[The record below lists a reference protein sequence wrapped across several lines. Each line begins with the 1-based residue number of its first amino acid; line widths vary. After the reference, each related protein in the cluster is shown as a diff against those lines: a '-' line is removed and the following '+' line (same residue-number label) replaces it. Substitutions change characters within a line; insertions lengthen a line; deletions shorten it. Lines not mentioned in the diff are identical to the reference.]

1 MQVSFCRLDEYCRPV
16 PTAWIGTNRMMSRKV
31 RMRRFREF
39 DYGIGRLCA
48 AIVLATLIGLPLP
61 RAHAEGGLSIS
72 NPDGA
77 AVRALVIGIDD
88 YQHVRKLKGAVAD
101 ANDIVSSLRTMGV
114 TDVVKLTNADADR
127 ASVLREIS
135 ALVERTKN
143 NDLIFLS
150 IAGHGTQEPERVKGS
165 EPDGMENVFLLPG
178 FENTPAGSVERI
190 LGGEFNHF
198 IRQFELRGAKVIFVA
213 DTCHGGGMVRDIDPR
228 AAEMSFRQVP
238 RYTLLVDEL
247 KPVSDRD
254 DPKSE
259 LDLDHTAFLA
269 AVDRYT
275 KAPEV
280 RIPGIEGLRGALS
293 YAVARAVEGNA
304 DNNHDGKV
312 TLKELF
318 SNVRQVVY
326 QLSDQRQNVVTISS
340 PAQTPETDVAFE
352 LTRGVVLIQGPT
364 ARATP
369 GQVLAAAPAEA
380 KAPASP
386 AATAPPPIAPASVA
400 PSSVAPTGVAPPA
413 ARFAAPIRLA
423 ALDGK
428 MNYFTSVKPKDVAV
442 QAVQPTDNP
451 DLIWDPVSHDVI
463 AWGDV
468 IAYRVDVASL
478 PMVID
483 RTAAIREFKRIATR
497 SPQVMRIWPD
507 DRQQR
512 SGQTVEVEL
521 TDIASRALLLFNVS
535 GDGTIQMLYPVG
547 SDAALSRFA
556 SLRLP
561 LRVGEPF
568 GAEQVVAV
576 TSQQRMTDLET
587 VLMQLNRRR
596 ASGQVIKS
604 LERYLPADAR
614 IASIGFFSVP

>member
-1 MQVSFCRLDEYCRPV
+1 
-16 PTAWIGTNRMMSRKV
+16 
-31 RMRRFREF
+31 
-39 DYGIGRLCA
+39 
-48 AIVLATLIGLPLP
+48 
-61 RAHAEGGLSIS
+61 
-72 NPDGA
+72 
-77 AVRALVIGIDD
+77 
-88 YQHVRKLKGAVAD
+88 
-101 ANDIVSSLRTMGV
+101 MGV
-114 TDVVKLTNADADR
+114 GDVVELTNAQADR
-127 ASVLREIS
+127 AGVLREIS

-150 IAGHGTQEPERVKGS
+150 IAGHGTQEPERVKGA

-178 FENTPAGSVERI
+178 FETTPTGSVERV
-190 LGGEFNHF
+190 LGSEFNHF
-198 IRQFELRGAKVIFVA
+198 IRQFELRGARVIFVA

-247 KPVSDRD
+247 KPVSDSN

-280 RIPGIEGLRGALS
+280 RIPGIDGLRGALS
-293 YAVARAVEGNA
+293 YAVARAVEGSA
-304 DNNHDGKV
+304 DINHDGKV

-326 QLSDQRQNVVTISS
+326 QLSDQRQNIVTVSS
-340 PAQTPETDVAFE
+340 PAQTPDTDVAFG
-352 LTRGVVLIQGPT
+352 LTRGVVLIQGPA
-364 ARATP
+364 ARAAS
-369 GQVLAAAPAEA
+369 GQAGAGVPVDGQAPAPSAVTA
-380 KAPASP
+380 KAPTIPTLAG
-386 AATAPPPIAPASVA
+386 AAKELPIAGA
-400 PSSVAPTGVAPPA
+400 PGPLRLV
-413 ARFAAPIRLA
+413 APIRLA

-428 MNYFTSVKPKDVAV
+428 TSYFVSVKPKDVSV

-468 IAYRVDVASL
+468 VAYGMDVASL
-478 PMVID
+478 PTVID
-483 RTAAIREFKRIATR
+483 RTAAIRELKRIATR

-512 SGQTVEVEL
+512 GGQTIEVDL
-521 TDIASRALLLFNVS
+521 SDVASRAVLLFNVS
-535 GDGTIQMLYPVG
+535 GDGTIQLLYPVG
-547 SDAALSRFA
+547 ADAALARSA

-568 GAEQVVAV
+568 GAEQIVAV
-576 TSQQRMTDLET
+576 TSQQRMVELET
-587 VLMQLNRRR
+587 ALVQFNRRR

-614 IASIGFFSVP
+614 IASIGFFSAP

>member
-1 MQVSFCRLDEYCRPV
+1 MMPMPRGLDGWIARLYA
-16 PTAWIGTNRMMSRKV
+16 TIGLV
-31 RMRRFREF
+31 
-39 DYGIGRLCA
+39 G
-48 AIVLATLIGLPLP
+48 LIGLAMPQ
-61 RAHAEGGLSIS
+61 AYAAGDLSIS
-72 NPDGA
+72 NPDGGD
-77 AVRALVIGIDD
+77 VRALVIGIDD

-101 ANDIVSSLRTMGV
+101 ATDIVTSLRSMGV
-114 TDVVKLTNADADR
+114 GDVVALTNAQADR
-127 ASVLREIS
+127 ASILREIG

-150 IAGHGTQEPERVKGS
+150 IAGHGTQEPERIKGS

-178 FENTPAGSVERI
+178 FETTAAGSIERI
-190 LGGEFNHF
+190 LGSEFNHF

-228 AAEMSFRQVP
+228 AAQMSFRQVP

-247 KPVSDRD
+247 KPVTDSN

-259 LDLDHTAFLA
+259 LDFDHTAFLA
-269 AVDRYT
+269 AVDRHT

-280 RIPGIEGLRGALS
+280 SIPGVNGLRGALS
-293 YAVARAVEGNA
+293 YAVARALEGSA
-304 DNNHDGKV
+304 DVNHDGKV

-326 QLSDQRQNVVTISS
+326 QLSDQRQNIVTISS
-340 PAQTPETDVAFE
+340 PAQTPETDIAFE

-364 ARATP
+364 ARTASAQP
-369 GQVLAAAPAEA
+369 GAAAPGEGPLSAPPAVTA
-380 KAPASP
+380 KAAPVPALATAPNAVSTNAAP
-386 AATAPPPIAPASVA
+386 SGAATAPLR
-400 PSSVAPTGVAPPA
+400 PT
-413 ARFAAPIRLA
+413 APIRLA

-428 MNYFTSVKPKDVAV
+428 TNYFAGVTPKDVTV

-468 IAYRVDVASL
+468 VAYGVDVANL
-478 PMVID
+478 PTVVD
-483 RTAAIREFKRIATR
+483 RTAAIRELKRMATR
-497 SPQVMRIWPD
+497 SPQVMRISPD

-512 SGQTVEVEL
+512 AGQIVEVDL
-521 TDIASRALLLFNVS
+521 SDVASRAVLLFNVS
-535 GDGTIQMLYPVG
+535 GDGTVQVLYPVG
-547 SDAALSRFA
+547 SDAALARSA

-561 LRVGEPF
+561 LRVGQPF
-568 GAEQVVAV
+568 GAEQIVAV
-576 TSQQRMTDLET
+576 TSQQRMVDLET

-614 IASIGFFSVP
+614 IASIGFFSAP

>member
-1 MQVSFCRLDEYCRPV
+1 MTPRWTTMQRPRGLERL
-16 PTAWIGTNRMMSRKV
+16 
-31 RMRRFREF
+31 
-39 DYGIGRLCA
+39 IGRLCV
-48 AIVLATLIGLPLP
+48 AIALAVLIGFLSP
-61 RAHAEGGLSIS
+61 RAQAAGGLSIS
-72 NPDGA
+72 NPDGG

-88 YQHVRKLKGAVAD
+88 YQHVRKLRGAVAD
-101 ANDIVSSLRTMGV
+101 ATDIVSSLRTMGV
-114 TDVVKLTNADADR
+114 GDVVELTNAQADR
-127 ASVLREIS
+127 ASILREVS
-135 ALVERTKN
+135 ALVERTRN

-178 FENTPAGSVERI
+178 FETTPAGSVQRI
-190 LGGEFNHF
+190 LGSEFNHF

-247 KPVSDRD
+247 KPVTDRN

-259 LDLDHTAFLA
+259 LDLDHTAFIA
-269 AVDRYT
+269 AVDRHT

-280 RIPGIEGLRGALS
+280 RIPGIDGLRGALS

-304 DNNHDGKV
+304 DINHDGKV

-340 PAQTPETDVAFE
+340 PAQRLETDVAFE

-364 ARATP
+364 AGAAP
-369 GQVLAAAPAEA
+369 GQTGAAAPIEGR
-380 KAPASP
+380 APAP
-386 AATAPPPIAPASVA
+386 LPVTATAP
-400 PSSVAPTGVAPPA
+400 VAPTGAAPVAL
-413 ARFAAPIRLA
+413 RVAAPIRLA

-428 MNYFTSVKPKDVAV
+428 TNYFTSVKPQDIAV

-468 IAYRVDVASL
+468 VAYGVDVTGL
-478 PMVID
+478 PTVVD
-483 RTAAIREFKRIATR
+483 RTAAIRELKRMATR
-497 SPQVMRIWPD
+497 SPQVMRMWPD

-512 SGQTVEVEL
+512 RGQTVEVDL
-521 TDIASRALLLFNVS
+521 SDVASKAVLLFNVS
-535 GDGTIQMLYPVG
+535 GDGTIQMLYPIG
-547 SDAALSRFA
+547 SDASLARSA
-556 SLRLP
+556 NLRLP
-561 LRVGEPF
+561 LKVGEPF
-568 GAEQVVAV
+568 GAEQIVAV
-576 TSQQRMTDLET
+576 TSQQRMVDLEN
-587 VLMQLNRRR
+587 VLIQLNRRR

-614 IASIGFFSVP
+614 IGSIGFFSVP

>member
-1 MQVSFCRLDEYCRPV
+1 MRMPRGLDDR
-16 PTAWIGTNRMMSRKV
+16 IGW
-31 RMRRFREF
+31 
-39 DYGIGRLCA
+39 LCA
-48 AIVLATLIGLPLP
+48 TIGLTALLALTVPY
-61 RAHAEGGLSIS
+61 AHAAGGLSIS

-77 AVRALVIGIDD
+77 AVRALVIGVDD

-101 ANDIVSSLRTMGV
+101 AADIVTSLKSMGV
-114 TDVVKLTNADADR
+114 SDVVALTNAQADR

-150 IAGHGTQEPERVKGS
+150 IAGHGTQEPERVKGT

-178 FENTPAGSVERI
+178 FETTPTGSVERI
-190 LGGEFNHF
+190 LGSEFNHF

-247 KPVSDRD
+247 KPVSDSN

-259 LDLDHTAFLA
+259 LDFDHTAFLA

-280 RIPGIEGLRGALS
+280 RIPGIDGLRGALS
-293 YAVARAVEGNA
+293 YAIARAVEGSA
-304 DNNHDGKV
+304 DINHDGKV

-340 PAQTPETDVAFE
+340 PAQIPETDIAFE
-352 LTRGVVLIQGPT
+352 LTRGVVLIQGPA
-364 ARATP
+364 ARAAS
-369 GQVLAAAPAEA
+369 GQAGAAAPVEGQAPAPSAVTAKAPTVPTLAAATN
-380 KAPASP
+380 
-386 AATAPPPIAPASVA
+386 TAPT
-400 PSSVAPTGVAPPA
+400 SSAPTPLRG
-413 ARFAAPIRLA
+413 AAPIRLA

-428 MNYFTSVKPKDVAV
+428 TNYFANVTPKDVTV

-468 IAYRVDVASL
+468 VAYGVDVAGL
-478 PMVID
+478 PTVVD
-483 RTAAIREFKRIATR
+483 RTAAIRELKRMATR
-497 SPQVMRIWPD
+497 SPQMMRIWPD

-512 SGQTVEVEL
+512 AGQTVEVDL
-521 TDIASRALLLFNVS
+521 ADVASRAVLLFNVS
-535 GDGTIQMLYPVG
+535 GDGTIQVLYPVG
-547 SDAALSRFA
+547 SDAALARSA

-568 GAEQVVAV
+568 GAEQIVAV
-576 TSQQRMTDLET
+576 TSQQRMVDLET

-614 IASIGFFSVP
+614 IASIGFFSAP

>member
-1 MQVSFCRLDEYCRPV
+1 MRMPKRLGWKIR
-16 PTAWIGTNRMMSRKV
+16 
-31 RMRRFREF
+31 
-39 DYGIGRLCA
+39 RLCA
-48 AIVLATLIGLPLP
+48 TIGLAGSIGLTAPQV
-61 RAHAEGGLSIS
+61 HAAGGLAIS
-72 NPDGA
+72 NPEGA

-101 ANDIVSSLRTMGV
+101 ATDIVGSLKSMGV
-114 TDVVKLTNADADR
+114 GDIVELANAQADR

-135 ALVERTKN
+135 ALVERTGN

-178 FENTPAGSVERI
+178 FATTPTGSVERI
-190 LGGEFNHF
+190 LGSEFNHF

-247 KPVSDRD
+247 KPVSDSN
-254 DPKSE
+254 DPESE
-259 LDLDHTAFLA
+259 LDLDRTAFLA

-280 RIPGIEGLRGALS
+280 RIPGVDGLRGALS
-293 YAVARAVEGNA
+293 YAVARAVEGSA
-304 DNNHDGKV
+304 DINHDGKV

-326 QLSDQRQNVVTISS
+326 QLSDQRQNIVTISS
-340 PAQTPETDVAFE
+340 PAQAPDTEVAFG
-352 LTRGVVLIQGPT
+352 LTRGVVLIQGPA
-364 ARATP
+364 ARAASGSAGTGAP
-369 GQVLAAAPAEA
+369 AEAQAPPPPAITAKASTAPSLAAAPT
-380 KAPASP
+380 KDLPIGQTPPLRLAS
-386 AATAPPPIAPASVA
+386 
-400 PSSVAPTGVAPPA
+400 
-413 ARFAAPIRLA
+413 PIRLA

-428 MNYFTSVKPKDVAV
+428 TSYFASVTTKDIPV

-451 DLIWDPVSHDVI
+451 DLIWDPMSHDVI

-468 IAYRVDVASL
+468 VAYGMDIASL
-478 PMVID
+478 STVVD
-483 RTAAIREFKRIATR
+483 RTAAIRELKRIAVR
-497 SPQVMRIWPD
+497 SPQMMRIWPD

-512 SGQTVEVEL
+512 AGQTVQVDL
-521 TDIASRALLLFNVS
+521 SDVASRAVLLFNVS

-547 SDAALSRFA
+547 SDPALVRSA
-556 SLRLP
+556 NLRLP
-561 LRVGEPF
+561 LKVGEPF
-568 GAEQVVAV
+568 GAEQIIAV
-576 TSQQRMTDLET
+576 TSQQRMGELET
-587 VLMQLNRRR
+587 ALIQLNRRR
-596 ASGQVIKS
+596 ASGQMIKS
-604 LERYLPADAR
+604 LERYLPVDAR
-614 IASIGFFSVP
+614 IASIGFFSAP

>member
-1 MQVSFCRLDEYCRPV
+1 
-16 PTAWIGTNRMMSRKV
+16 
-31 RMRRFREF
+31 
-39 DYGIGRLCA
+39 
-48 AIVLATLIGLPLP
+48 
-61 RAHAEGGLSIS
+61 LSIS
-72 NPDGA
+72 NPEGA

-101 ANDIVSSLRTMGV
+101 ATDIVASLKSMGV
-114 TDVVKLTNADADR
+114 ADVVELANAQADR

-135 ALVERTKN
+135 ALVERTGN

-178 FENTPAGSVERI
+178 FATTPTGSVERI
-190 LGGEFNHF
+190 LGSEFNHF

-247 KPVSDRD
+247 KPVSDSN

-259 LDLDHTAFLA
+259 LDLDRTAFLA

-280 RIPGIEGLRGALS
+280 RIPGVDGLRGALS
-293 YAVARAVEGNA
+293 YAIARAVEGSA
-304 DNNHDGKV
+304 DINHDGKV

-326 QLSDQRQNVVTISS
+326 QLSDQRQNIVTISS
-340 PAQTPETDVAFE
+340 PAQAPDTEIAFG
-352 LTRGVVLIQGPT
+352 LTRGVVLIQGPA
-364 ARATP
+364 ARAASGPAGTAAP
-369 GQVLAAAPAEA
+369 VETQAPPPAAAAKASTVPTLAAAPTKDLPIGE
-380 KAPASP
+380 
-386 AATAPPPIAPASVA
+386 TPPLRLTS
-400 PSSVAPTGVAPPA
+400 
-413 ARFAAPIRLA
+413 PIRLA

-428 MNYFTSVKPKDVAV
+428 TNYFAGVTTKDIPV

-468 IAYRVDVASL
+468 VAYGMEVAGLST
-478 PMVID
+478 VVD
-483 RTAAIREFKRIATR
+483 RTAAIRELKRMAVR
-497 SPQVMRIWPD
+497 SPQMMRIWPD
-507 DRQQR
+507 DRQQKA
-512 SGQTVEVEL
+512 GQTVEVDL
-521 TDIASRALLLFNVS
+521 SDVASRAVLLFNVS

-547 SDAALSRFA
+547 SDPALARSA

-568 GAEQVVAV
+568 GAEQIVAV
-576 TSQQRMTDLET
+576 TSQQRMVDLET
-587 VLMQLNRRR
+587 ALIQLNRRR
-596 ASGQVIKS
+596 ASGQMIKS

-614 IASIGFFSVP
+614 IASIGFFSAP

>member
-1 MQVSFCRLDEYCRPV
+1 M
-16 PTAWIGTNRMMSRKV
+16 
-31 RMRRFREF
+31 
-39 DYGIGRLCA
+39 
-48 AIVLATLIGLPLP
+48 IGLTAP
-61 RAHAEGGLSIS
+61 RAHAAGGLSIS
-72 NPDGA
+72 NPEGA

-101 ANDIVSSLRTMGV
+101 ATDIVASLKSMGV
-114 TDVVKLTNADADR
+114 ADVVELANAQADR

-135 ALVERTKN
+135 ALVERTGS

-178 FENTPAGSVERI
+178 FETTPTGSVERI
-190 LGGEFNHF
+190 LGSEFNHF

-247 KPVSDRD
+247 KPVSDSN

-259 LDLDHTAFLA
+259 LDLDRTAFLA

-280 RIPGIEGLRGALS
+280 RIPGVDGLRGALS
-293 YAVARAVEGNA
+293 YAVARAVEGSA
-304 DNNHDGKV
+304 DINHDGKV

-326 QLSDQRQNVVTISS
+326 QLSDQRQNIVTISS
-340 PAQTPETDVAFE
+340 PAQTPDTEIAFG
-352 LTRGVVLIQGPT
+352 LTRGVVLIQGPA
-364 ARATP
+364 ARAASGPAGTAAP
-369 GQVLAAAPAEA
+369 VEAQAPPPAVTAKASTVPTLAAAPTKDLPIGE
-380 KAPASP
+380 
-386 AATAPPPIAPASVA
+386 TPPLRLTS
-400 PSSVAPTGVAPPA
+400 
-413 ARFAAPIRLA
+413 PIRLA

-428 MNYFTSVKPKDVAV
+428 TNYFASVTTKDIPV

-468 IAYRVDVASL
+468 VAYGMDVAGLST
-478 PMVID
+478 VVD
-483 RTAAIREFKRIATR
+483 RTAAIRELKRMAVR
-497 SPQVMRIWPD
+497 SPQMMRIWPD
-507 DRQQR
+507 DRQQKA
-512 SGQTVEVEL
+512 GQTVEVDL
-521 TDIASRALLLFNVS
+521 SDVASRAVLLFNVS

-547 SDAALSRFA
+547 SDPALARST

-568 GAEQVVAV
+568 GAEQIVAV
-576 TSQQRMTDLET
+576 TSQQRMVDLET
-587 VLMQLNRRR
+587 ALIQLNRRR
-596 ASGQVIKS
+596 ASGQMIKS

-614 IASIGFFSVP
+614 IASIGFFSAP

>member
-1 MQVSFCRLDEYCRPV
+1 
-16 PTAWIGTNRMMSRKV
+16 
-31 RMRRFREF
+31 MRRPRGFEYR
-39 DYGIGRLCA
+39 ICCA
-48 AIVLATLIGLPLP
+48 AAIALAAVIGLPLQ
-61 RAHAEGGLSIS
+61 RAQAAEALAIS

-101 ANDIVSSLRTMGV
+101 AGDLVSSLKTMGV
-114 TDVVKLTNADADR
+114 SDVVELTNAQADR

-135 ALVERTKN
+135 ALVTRTKS
-143 NDLIFLS
+143 NDLVFLS

-178 FENTPAGSVERI
+178 FETTPKGSVERI
-190 LGGEFNHF
+190 LGSEFNHF
-198 IRQFELRGAKVIFVA
+198 IRQLELRGAKVIFVA

-247 KPVSDRD
+247 KPISDSNG
-254 DPKSE
+254 PKSE

-269 AVDRYT
+269 AVDRHT

-280 RIPGIEGLRGALS
+280 RIPGIDGLRGALS
-293 YAVARAVEGNA
+293 YAVARAVEGSA
-304 DNNHDGKV
+304 DINRDGKV

-318 SNVRQVVY
+318 ANVRQVVY
-326 QLSDQRQNVVTISS
+326 QLSDQRQNIVTISS
-340 PAQTPETDVAFE
+340 PAQAPETAVAFE
-352 LTRGVVLIQGPT
+352 LTRGVVLIQGPAART
-364 ARATP
+364 ASSQAADGQAAAPPAATTKAP
-369 GQVLAAAPAEA
+369 ALPTLAAAPNTVAPVA
-380 KAPASP
+380 APTAAAPTVAAPAP
-386 AATAPPPIAPASVA
+386 LRLT
-400 PSSVAPTGVAPPA
+400 
-413 ARFAAPIRLA
+413 APIRLA

-428 MNYFTSVKPKDVAV
+428 MNYFAGMTPKDATV

-468 IAYRVDVASL
+468 VAYGMDVANL
-478 PMVID
+478 PTVVD
-483 RTAAIREFKRIATR
+483 RTAAMRELKRMATR
-497 SPQVMRIWPD
+497 SPQIMRIWPD

-512 SGQTVEVEL
+512 AGQTIEVEL
-521 TDIASRALLLFNVS
+521 SDVASRALLLFNVS

-547 SDAALSRFA
+547 TDAAVAKS
-556 SLRLP
+556 SNLRLP

-576 TSQQRMTDLET
+576 TSQRRMVDLET
-587 VLMQLNRRR
+587 VLIQLNRRR
-596 ASGQVIKS
+596 ASGHLIKN

-614 IASIGFFSVP
+614 IASIGFFSAP

>member
-1 MQVSFCRLDEYCRPV
+1 
-16 PTAWIGTNRMMSRKV
+16 
-31 RMRRFREF
+31 MRRSRGFEYR
-39 DYGIGRLCA
+39 ICCA
-48 AIVLATLIGLPLP
+48 AAIALAAVIGLPLQ
-61 RAHAEGGLSIS
+61 RAQAAEALAIS

-101 ANDIVSSLRTMGV
+101 AGDLVSSLKTMGV
-114 TDVVKLTNADADR
+114 SDVVELTNAQADR

-135 ALVERTKN
+135 ALVTRTKN
-143 NDLIFLS
+143 NDLVFLS

-178 FENTPAGSVERI
+178 FEATPKGSVERI
-190 LGGEFNHF
+190 LGSEFNHF

-247 KPVSDRD
+247 KPVSDSNG
-254 DPKSE
+254 PKSE

-280 RIPGIEGLRGALS
+280 RIPGIDGLRGALS
-293 YAVARAVEGNA
+293 YAVARAVEGSA
-304 DNNHDGKV
+304 DINRDGKV

-318 SNVRQVVY
+318 ANVRQVVY
-326 QLSDQRQNVVTISS
+326 QLSDQRQNIVTISS
-340 PAQTPETDVAFE
+340 PAQAPETAVAFE
-352 LTRGVVLIQGPT
+352 LTRGVVLIQGPAART
-364 ARATP
+364 ASSQADGQAAAPPAATTKAP
-369 GQVLAAAPAEA
+369 ALPTLAAAPNTVAPVA
-380 KAPASP
+380 APTAAAPTVAAPAP
-386 AATAPPPIAPASVA
+386 LRLT
-400 PSSVAPTGVAPPA
+400 
-413 ARFAAPIRLA
+413 APIRLA

-428 MNYFTSVKPKDVAV
+428 MNYFAGVTPKDATV
-442 QAVQPTDNP
+442 QAVRPTDNP

-468 IAYRVDVASL
+468 VAYGMDVANL
-478 PMVID
+478 PTVVD
-483 RTAAIREFKRIATR
+483 RTAAMRELKRMATR
-497 SPQVMRIWPD
+497 SPQIMRIWPD

-512 SGQTVEVEL
+512 AGQTIEVEL
-521 TDIASRALLLFNVS
+521 SDVASRALLLFNVS

-547 SDAALSRFA
+547 TDAAVAKS
-556 SLRLP
+556 SNLRLP

-576 TSQQRMTDLET
+576 TSQRRMVDLET
-587 VLMQLNRRR
+587 VLIQLNRRR
-596 ASGQVIKS
+596 ASGQLIKN

-614 IASIGFFSVP
+614 IASIGFFSAP

>member
-1 MQVSFCRLDEYCRPV
+1 MRS
-16 PTAWIGTNRMMSRKV
+16 SRGFDH
-31 RMRRFREF
+31 RF
-39 DYGIGRLCA
+39 GRLCVAIALA
-48 AIVLATLIGLPLP
+48 AMIGLQLQHA
-61 RAHAEGGLSIS
+61 RAAEALSIG
-72 NPDGA
+72 NPDGG
-77 AVRALVIGIDD
+77 AVRGLVIGIDD

-101 ANDIVSSLRTMGV
+101 AADIVSSLKTMGV
-114 TDVVKLTNADADR
+114 GDVVELTNAQADR

-135 ALVERTKN
+135 AMVERTRN
-143 NDLIFLS
+143 NDLVFLS
-150 IAGHGTQEPERVKGS
+150 IAGHGTQEPERIKGS

-178 FENTPAGSVERI
+178 FETTPTGSVERI
-190 LGGEFNHF
+190 LGSEFNHF

-228 AAEMSFRQVP
+228 AEEMSFRQVP

-247 KPVSDRD
+247 KPVSDSN

-269 AVDRYT
+269 AVDRNT

-280 RIPGIEGLRGALS
+280 RIPGIDGLRGALS
-293 YAVARAVEGNA
+293 YAVARAVEGSA
-304 DNNHDGKV
+304 DINHDGKV

-318 SNVRQVVY
+318 ANVRQVVY
-326 QLSDQRQNVVTISS
+326 QLSDQRQNIVTISS

-352 LTRGVVLIQGPT
+352 LTRGVVLIQGPAPRT
-364 ARATP
+364 ATAQATVP
-369 GQVLAAAPAEA
+369 ADGKAPPAPVATTKTPTMPTLAAAPNSAPGNPVPTGTA
-380 KAPASP
+380 LAGTAPA
-386 AATAPPPIAPASVA
+386 PIRLS
-400 PSSVAPTGVAPPA
+400 T
-413 ARFAAPIRLA
+413 PIRLA

-428 MNYFTSVKPKDVAV
+428 MSYFSGVSTKDVTV

-468 IAYRVDVASL
+468 VAYGMEVANL
-478 PMVID
+478 PTVVD
-483 RTAAIREFKRIATR
+483 RTAAIRELKRMATR
-497 SPQVMRIWPD
+497 SPQTMRIWPD

-512 SGQTVEVEL
+512 AGQTIEVEL
-521 TDIASRALLLFNVS
+521 SDVAARALLLFNVS

-547 SDAALSRFA
+547 TDAPLAKSP

-568 GAEQVVAV
+568 GAEQIVAV
-576 TSQQRMTDLET
+576 TSQQRMSDLET
-587 VLMQLNRRR
+587 VLIQLNRRR
-596 ASGQVIKS
+596 ASGQLIKS

-614 IASIGFFSVP
+614 IASVGFFSAP

>member
-1 MQVSFCRLDEYCRPV
+1 MRS
-16 PTAWIGTNRMMSRKV
+16 SRGFDH
-31 RMRRFREF
+31 RF
-39 DYGIGRLCA
+39 GRLCV
-48 AIVLATLIGLPLP
+48 AIALAVMIGLPLQHA
-61 RAHAEGGLSIS
+61 RAAEALSIG
-72 NPDGA
+72 NPDGG
-77 AVRALVIGIDD
+77 AVRGLVIGIDD

-101 ANDIVSSLRTMGV
+101 AADIVSSLKTMGV
-114 TDVVKLTNADADR
+114 GDVVELTNAQADR

-135 ALVERTKN
+135 AMVERTRN
-143 NDLIFLS
+143 NDLVFLS
-150 IAGHGTQEPERVKGS
+150 IAGHGTQEPERIKGS

-178 FENTPAGSVERI
+178 FETTPTGSVERI
-190 LGGEFNHF
+190 LGSEFNHF

-228 AAEMSFRQVP
+228 AEEMSFRQVP

-247 KPVSDRD
+247 KPVSDSN

-269 AVDRYT
+269 AVDRNT

-280 RIPGIEGLRGALS
+280 RIPGIDGLRGALS
-293 YAVARAVEGNA
+293 YAVARAVEGSA
-304 DNNHDGKV
+304 DINHDGKV

-318 SNVRQVVY
+318 ANVRQVVY
-326 QLSDQRQNVVTISS
+326 QLSDQRQNIVTISS

-352 LTRGVVLIQGPT
+352 LTRGVVLIQGPAPRT
-364 ARATP
+364 ATAQATVP
-369 GQVLAAAPAEA
+369 ADGKAPPAPVATTKTPTMPTLAAAPNSAPGNPVPTGTA
-380 KAPASP
+380 LAGTAPA
-386 AATAPPPIAPASVA
+386 PIRLS
-400 PSSVAPTGVAPPA
+400 T
-413 ARFAAPIRLA
+413 PIRLA

-428 MNYFTSVKPKDVAV
+428 MSYFSGVSTKDVTV

-468 IAYRVDVASL
+468 VAYGMEVANL
-478 PMVID
+478 PTVVD
-483 RTAAIREFKRIATR
+483 RTAAIRELKRMATR
-497 SPQVMRIWPD
+497 SPQTMRIWPD

-512 SGQTVEVEL
+512 AGQTIEVEL
-521 TDIASRALLLFNVS
+521 SDVAARALLLFNVS

-547 SDAALSRFA
+547 TDAPLAKSP

-568 GAEQVVAV
+568 GAEQIVAV

-587 VLMQLNRRR
+587 VLIQLNRRR
-596 ASGQVIKS
+596 ASGQLIKS

-614 IASIGFFSVP
+614 IASVGFFSAP